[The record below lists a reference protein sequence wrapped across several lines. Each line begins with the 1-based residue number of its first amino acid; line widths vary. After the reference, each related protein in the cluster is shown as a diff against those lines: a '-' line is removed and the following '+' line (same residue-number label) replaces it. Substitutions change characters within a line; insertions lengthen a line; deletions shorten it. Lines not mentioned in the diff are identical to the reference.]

1 MISVTIPSDTDID
14 RIIADAARD
23 GYLVVMAARDGGAE
37 PRVRPA
43 IVIEGAQAPYTVR
56 IYADSTSGPGTWVPI
71 AEAARRLGLTRQAVH
86 ARVLRGTMRWRR
98 NDVTGRVEVRL

>member
-1 MISVTIPSDTDID
+1 MITLNINTDPEID
-14 RIIADAARD
+14 SIISDAARD

-37 PRVRPA
+37 PRTRPA
-43 IVIEGAQAPYTVR
+43 IVIEGAQAPYVVR